1 MQELIAEILLYLP
14 ALLRGAVWTISLA
27 AASTVGALAVGLL
40 VCGARM
46 SQSVLLSA
54 PAKGFISIIRGT
66 PLLLQI
72 FYIYY
77 GLPEVGI
84 VFPAFWAGTLALSL
98 NFGGY
103 LAELFRG
110 GIQSVEPGQ
119 RQAAAALGLRWL
131 QVFALVI
138 APQAFRTI
146 LPALGNYATVLLKE
160 TSLVA
165 TISVLELMRA
175 GELLANATFRVLLI
189 YTLVGLIYYVICTLV
204 ARLFTSAERRVAIPG
219 SLAAEIVGSNK
230 DAILD
235 RFKRNLLKARS
246 SKKY

>member
-1 MQELIAEILLYLP
+1 MELLAEIRLYLP
-14 ALLRGAVWTISLA
+14 ALLRGAVWTIALA
-27 AASTVGALAVGLL
+27 LCSAVGAITVGLL

-46 SQSVLLSA
+46 SGTVLLVA
-54 PAKGFISIIRGT
+54 PAKGFISLIRGT

-77 GLPEVGI
+77 GLPELGI
-84 VFPAFWAGTLALSL
+84 VMPAFVAGTLALSL
-98 NFGGY
+98 NFGAY

-110 GIQSVEPGQ
+110 AIQAVEPGQ
-119 RQAAAALGLRWL
+119 RQAASALGLHRL
-131 QVFALVI
+131 QVFALVV

-146 LPALGNYATVLLKE
+146 LPALGNYATVLVKE

-189 YTLVGLIYYVICTLV
+189 YSLVGVIYYVICTTI
-204 ARLFTSAERRVAIPG
+204 ARAFVMAERRAAIPG
-219 SLAAEIVGSNK
+219 SLAAEMAGVGGK
-230 DAILD
+230 DAILA
-235 RFKRNLLKARS
+235 RFLGGLRRRT
-246 SKKY
+246 

>member
-46 SQSVLLSA
+46 SQSALLSA

-66 PLLLQI
+66 PLLLQ
-72 FYIYY
+72 IYY

>member
-1 MQELIAEILLYLP
+1 MQELGAEILLYLP
-14 ALLRGAVWTISLA
+14 ALLRGALWTVGLA
-27 AASTVGALAVGLL
+27 AASALGAITVGLL

-46 SQSVLLSA
+46 SGVALLVA
-54 PAKGFISIIRGT
+54 PARGFISIIRGT

-77 GLPEVGI
+77 GLPELGI
-84 VFPAFWAGTLALSL
+84 VMPAFVAGTLALSL

-119 RQAAAALGLRWL
+119 RQAAAALGLHRL
-131 QVFALVI
+131 QAFALVI

-146 LPALGNYATVLLKE
+146 LPALGNYATVLVKE

-165 TISVLELMRA
+165 TISVLELMRT
-175 GELLANATFRVLLI
+175 GELLASATFRVLLI
-189 YTLVGLIYYVICTLV
+189 YSLVGVIYYVICTAI
-204 ARLFTSAERRVAIPG
+204 ARAFTSAERRVAIPG
-219 SLAAEIVGSNK
+219 SLAAEMVGGGK
-230 DAILD
+230 EAILE
-235 RFKRNLLKARS
+235 RFRKTAK
-246 SKKY
+246 

>member
-1 MQELIAEILLYLP
+1 MQELAAEISLYLP
-14 ALLRGAVWTISLA
+14 ALLRGAVWTLGLA
-27 AASTVGALAVGLL
+27 TASALGAVTVGLI
-40 VCGARM
+40 VCWARM
-46 SQSVLLSA
+46 SSSPFLNF
-54 PAKGFISIIRGT
+54 PAKVFISIIRGT

-77 GLPEVGI
+77 GLPEIGI
-84 VFPAFWAGTLALSL
+84 VIPAFIAGTLALSL

-119 RQAAAALGLRWL
+119 RQAAAALGLHQL
-131 QVFALVI
+131 QAFVLVV

-146 LPALGNYATVLLKE
+146 LPALGNYATVLVKE

-189 YTLVGLIYYVICTLV
+189 YSMVGVIYYVICTCI
-204 ARLFTSAERRVAIPG
+204 ARAFVSAERRAAIPG
-219 SLAAEIVGSNK
+219 SLAAEILGSNK
-230 DAILD
+230 ETILE
-235 RFKRNLLKARS
+235 RFR
-246 SKKY
+246 KKGR